1 MDIEKTTVIGGE
13 LTQEEIRRLAIDALR
28 QTAKDL
34 EAQLD
39 AEVRQLL
46 TSWEEKKALY
56 RGEFYT
62 YRVRGR
68 EIKVENFTES
78 LSHTR
83 IPKIAL
89 PQFKDC
95 LLYTS
100 PSPRDGLLSRM
111 PSSA

>member
-46 TSWEEKKALY
+46 TSWEEKKAL
-56 RGEFYT
+56 
-62 YRVRGR
+62 
-68 EIKVENFTES
+68 
-78 LSHTR
+78 
-83 IPKIAL
+83 
-89 PQFKDC
+89 
-95 LLYTS
+95 
-100 PSPRDGLLSRM
+100 
-111 PSSA
+111 